1 MSLKQ
6 NDIYEESMLELLQE
20 YIHILQDSYKTF
32 DADKRSGLNGLY
44 SVEEVE
50 KAYNHLNQYDYKKM

>member
-20 YIHILQDSYKTF
+20 YIHILQDSKLTF
-32 DADKRSGLNGLY
+32 DADRRDKFNGWY

-50 KAYNHLNQYDYKKM
+50 KAYNQLN